1 VPVRNPQIP
10 TYDTCLEDH
19 RHHARWL
26 AFIDVD
32 EFLHPADDA
41 QVLRDVLEK
50 YHDFGGVVVPWT
62 LMGSS
67 HHVAA
72 PSGLVIEN
80 YLHRRTLA
88 ECNGDTCAYKVIVQ
102 GEHTDRCDVHH
113 HYYADLFF
121 IRITHCVYI
130 LLTSYFL
137 LLTSYFLLLT
147 SYFLLLRIIQV
158 RRAQPLLR
166 RRVLRCQR
174 GRAAAA
180 R

>member
-137 LLTSYFLLLT
+137 LLTSYFLLL
-147 SYFLLLRIIQV
+147 RNIQV